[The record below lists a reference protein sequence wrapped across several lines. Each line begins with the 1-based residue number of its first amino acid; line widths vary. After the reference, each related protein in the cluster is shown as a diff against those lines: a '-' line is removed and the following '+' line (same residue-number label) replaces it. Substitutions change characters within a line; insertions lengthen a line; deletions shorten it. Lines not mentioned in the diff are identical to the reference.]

1 VKCPEY
7 LFLFP
12 SLFPPIFPFPFSF
25 IFPLVI
31 IPFFFLLI
39 YLPNP
44 LLYLHEPHPY
54 PLPKPTPAG
63 PARIAGALPSRLRT
77 RPPLPR
83 RRRASLTPPRS
94 FPDWGLTV
102 SHGGGSVRARRASP
116 LPVPAG
122 LLSTTPAGLLRLLV
136 HRARRPWRCACARR
150 LCPCPLASSPPRPLA
165 SSPASP
171 PRLSAMEA
179 RNSSSA
185 GPVRPQTPSLLCPR
199 LHCAR
204 RPHVG
209 PRGQTM
215 ESLGRSRR
223 RSGGSYG
230 FQLPPG
236 GTALVTTISGRFSAQ
251 SIFIGPFSGIHQK
264 NSSGSEAES
273 RPNEP
278 LACVVPTSRR
288 RELIDQQFYTMRSC
302 QKNIL
307 RKHHSV

>member
-1 VKCPEY
+1 MSRIP
-7 LFLFP
+7 FLFP
-12 SLFPPIFPFPFSF
+12 SLFPPIFS
-25 IFPLVI
+25 FPL
-31 IPFFFLLI
+31 FFYFSPCHYSIFLLI

-94 FPDWGLTV
+94 FPDRGLAV
-102 SHGGGSVRARRASP
+102 SHGGSSVRARRTSP
-116 LPVPAG
+116 LSVPAG
-122 LLSTTPAGLLRLLV
+122 LLSTTPAGLLRLPV

-165 SSPASP
+165 SSA
-171 PRLSAMEA
+171 RLSTA
-179 RNSSSA
+179 
-185 GPVRPQTPSLLCPR
+185 PVGHGGAQQLLRRPRPPPDPIAPLPR

-204 RPHVG
+204 RPPVG

-236 GTALVTTISGRFSAQ
+236 GTALVTAISGRFSAQ
-251 SIFIGPFSGIHQK
+251 SIFIGPLSGIQK

-273 RPNEP
+273 RPNGP

-307 RKHHSV
+307 RKHHPV